1 MKKILIPIASIIA
14 CVIFGASF
22 VRSTENVD
30 CFRRGYTF
38 WSDSLSLWNSCLRR
52 KRQTMIETII
62 VYLAGGALAIALF
75 FVLVAR
81 IVRLITGKDLLNK
94 KFPFIRDITNK
105 MFLIGITFAVVYV
118 LVMAFI

>member
-1 MKKILIPIASIIA
+1 
-14 CVIFGASF
+14 
-22 VRSTENVD
+22 
-30 CFRRGYTF
+30 
-38 WSDSLSLWNSCLRR
+38 
-52 KRQTMIETII
+52 MIETVL

-105 MFLIGITFAVVYV
+105 MFLIGMTFAVVYV
-118 LVMAFI
+118 ILMAFI

>member
-1 MKKILIPIASIIA
+1 
-14 CVIFGASF
+14 
-22 VRSTENVD
+22 
-30 CFRRGYTF
+30 
-38 WSDSLSLWNSCLRR
+38 
-52 KRQTMIETII
+52 MIETVL
-62 VYLAGGALAIALF
+62 VYLAGGALAISLF

-94 KFPFIRDITNK
+94 KFPFIRDITNR

>member
-1 MKKILIPIASIIA
+1 
-14 CVIFGASF
+14 
-22 VRSTENVD
+22 
-30 CFRRGYTF
+30 
-38 WSDSLSLWNSCLRR
+38 
-52 KRQTMIETII
+52 MIETVL

-94 KFPFIRDITNK
+94 KFPFIRDLTNK

-118 LVMAFI
+118 IVMVFI

>member
-1 MKKILIPIASIIA
+1 
-14 CVIFGASF
+14 
-22 VRSTENVD
+22 
-30 CFRRGYTF
+30 
-38 WSDSLSLWNSCLRR
+38 
-52 KRQTMIETII
+52 MIEIVI
-62 VYLAGGALAIALF
+62 VYFAGGALSIALF

-94 KFPFIRDITNK
+94 KFPIIRDITNK

>member
-1 MKKILIPIASIIA
+1 
-14 CVIFGASF
+14 
-22 VRSTENVD
+22 
-30 CFRRGYTF
+30 
-38 WSDSLSLWNSCLRR
+38 
-52 KRQTMIETII
+52 MIETVL

-75 FVLVAR
+75 FVLLAR

-118 LVMAFI
+118 VLMALM

>member
-1 MKKILIPIASIIA
+1 
-14 CVIFGASF
+14 
-22 VRSTENVD
+22 
-30 CFRRGYTF
+30 
-38 WSDSLSLWNSCLRR
+38 
-52 KRQTMIETII
+52 MIETILI
-62 VYLAGGALAIALF
+62 YLAGGALAIALF

-118 LVMAFI
+118 ILIAFI